1 MNACPVR
8 RVLPRWYCKRHR
20 FVSVRDAA
28 GCRTTVTK
36 RVRKLRQARQIYSVR
51 HGSIDQDSAMDRSRG
66 SAVVFRLVLRRL
78 RDGRRLPHRLR
89 EQRSRRL
96 PYGTDARSKSVP
108 VIRGLATTTLR
119 QRRSFQTPSCATP
132 GVHLPPGVPRLWLN
146 RKPVRYAAAGGPNQV
161 VSASARPRCWPSP
174 THAACPS
181 GRINTAVGAV
191 TAPSAGSSHTPS
203 YLASTD

>member
-96 PYGTDARSKSVP
+96 PYGTDVRAKSVP
-108 VIRGLATTTLR
+108 VIRGLKREGPAGPIGRCPLTGVDRKWLADR
-119 QRRSFQTPSCATP
+119 QNERLTRS
-132 GVHLPPGVPRLWLN
+132 GH
-146 RKPVRYAAAGGPNQV
+146 
-161 VSASARPRCWPSP
+161 RPAFISQ
-174 THAACPS
+174 
-181 GRINTAVGAV
+181 
-191 TAPSAGSSHTPS
+191 
-203 YLASTD
+203 

>member
-51 HGSIDQDSAMDRSRG
+51 HGSIDQDNAVDRSRG

-78 RDGRRLPHRLR
+78 RDGRRLPLRLHQ
-89 EQRSRRL
+89 QRARRL
-96 PYGTDARSKSVP
+96 PHGTDGRSKSVP
-108 VIRGLATTTLR
+108 VSRRLKREGPAEPIGRCPLTGVDRKWLADRQNDAFDPNRTFPDSAKLKHAHSSMVDTLKLYNH
-119 QRRSFQTPSCATP
+119 TC
-132 GVHLPPGVPRLWLN
+132 LPPLGIDR
-146 RKPVRYAAAGGPNQV
+146 
-161 VSASARPRCWPSP
+161 
-174 THAACPS
+174 
-181 GRINTAVGAV
+181 
-191 TAPSAGSSHTPS
+191 
-203 YLASTD
+203 